1 MRRMLRDTGARVCV
15 IWFYIYICSCFL
27 DPKTSLDFI
36 ELIRNILNSLR
47 VVLLLLHGGTA
58 EDNCED
64 DAECADNNIAHGKE
78 VVLATEG
85 VGGRQYEALVSIE
98 AVDVVVVVDHHLVGA
113 HLQVLFDLSVELA
126 EVRQTRRSHPHDE
139 VL

>member
-1 MRRMLRDTGARVCV
+1 M
-15 IWFYIYICSCFL
+15 

-47 VVLLLLHGGTA
+47 VVLLLLHGSTA

-64 DAECADNNIAHGKE
+64 DAECADDDITHGKE

-85 VGGRQYEALVSIE
+85 VGCRQYEALVSIE

-113 HLQVLFDLSVELA
+113 RLQVLLDLSVELA
-126 EVRQTRRSHPHDE
+126 EVGQTRRSHPHYE